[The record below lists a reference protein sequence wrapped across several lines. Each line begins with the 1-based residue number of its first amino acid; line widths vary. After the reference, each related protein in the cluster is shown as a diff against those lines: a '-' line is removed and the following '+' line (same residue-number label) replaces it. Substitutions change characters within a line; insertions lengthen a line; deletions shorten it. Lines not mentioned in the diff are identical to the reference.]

1 MTELFIPYEEAK
13 ALRDLGFN
21 EKCLTTYLNGELE
34 TKEMFFFK
42 HTFRSHET
50 QEFISAP
57 LYSQAFKWFRE
68 KHDLSGCIDQ
78 GRTINNIWFIF
89 TISER
94 KLSDELPEICRS
106 NKEFKDYEQAELACL
121 RKLIEITKQK

>member
-1 MTELFIPYEEAK
+1 MTELFIPYKEAK

-21 EKCLTTYLNGELE
+21 EKCLTTYLNGKLE
-34 TKEMFFFK
+34 TEEMFFFT

-68 KHDLSGCIDQ
+68 KHGLFHHINPLTLQPDGIIAFWTEIKYRNGMS
-78 GRTINNIWFIF
+78 TIN
-89 TISER
+89 R
-94 KLSDELPEICRS
+94 
-106 NKEFKDYEQAELACL
+106 FKTYEKAELACL
-121 RKLIEITKQK
+121 RKLIEKVKQK